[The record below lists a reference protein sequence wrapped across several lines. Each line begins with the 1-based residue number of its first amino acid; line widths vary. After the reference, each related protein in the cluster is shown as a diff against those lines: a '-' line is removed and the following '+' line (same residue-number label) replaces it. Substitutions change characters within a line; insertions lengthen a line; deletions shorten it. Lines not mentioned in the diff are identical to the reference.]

1 MGFIPDRVT
10 VEEAARAYPLT
21 SRVLKNLEGV
31 PVESIAS
38 AEQVRDR
45 VRASD
50 DPVGVGKRSLLL
62 AVSKGRFVKPCPC
75 TPGHVGCGYA
85 VINLHLNCP
94 LDCAYCILQGYLTN
108 PALTV
113 YVNLDDLWAELDAFL
128 ASAGPRAV
136 RIGTGELGDSLA
148 LDLVTGN
155 SADLM
160 DYFRGKP
167 GAVLELKTKTTN
179 IQNILRAEPAEN
191 IVVSWSLNSVRA
203 AEADERD
210 APSMAERLAAAARVQ
225 GHGFRV
231 GFHFDPLVRY
241 AGWQEDYSRVIRDLF
256 QAVDPARVAWVSLG
270 SLRFAPGLKP
280 LILKRHPGTRLF
292 FEELIRGTD
301 GKFRYFRPL
310 RTELYRFVLDEI
322 LQAAGRVVPAYLC
335 MESVEVWGDVFKKN
349 PGGKA
354 ALGDFLSS
362 RP

>member
-1 MGFIPDRVT
+1 MGFIPDRVFI
-10 VEEAARAYPLT
+10 EEAARQYPMT
-21 SRVLKNLEGV
+21 SRILQNLEGV

-38 AEQVRDR
+38 AEDIRDR
-45 VRASD
+45 IRASD
-50 DPVGVGKRSLLL
+50 DPVGAGKRSLLL

-75 TPGHVGCGYA
+75 TPGHVSCGY
-85 VINLHLNCP
+85 VIINLHLNCP

-108 PALTV
+108 PTLTV
-113 YVNLDDLWAELDAFL
+113 HVNLDDLWRELDAFL
-128 ASAGPRAV
+128 ASAGPRAL
-136 RIGTGELGDSLA
+136 RLGTGELGDSLA
-148 LDLVTGN
+148 LDPVTGN

-160 DYFRGKP
+160 DYFRGKA

-179 IQNILRAEPAEN
+179 VQNILRAEPAEN

-203 AEADERD
+203 AESDERD
-210 APSMAERLAAAARVQ
+210 APSVADRLAAAARVQ
-225 GHGFRV
+225 DRGFRV

-256 QAVDPARVAWVSLG
+256 RAVDPARVAWVSLG
-270 SLRFAPGLKP
+270 SLRFAPALKP
-280 LILKRHPGTRLF
+280 LILKRFPGTRLF

-310 RTELYRFVLDEI
+310 RTVLYRFVLNEI
-322 LQAAGRVVPAYLC
+322 HRLAGRAVPAYLC

-349 PGGKA
+349 PGGKT
-354 ALGDFLSS
+354 ALRGFLSS